1 MWFFEVYPR
10 LLTFCSILAFS
21 LWFNYL
27 LTQVHLIWSFLN
39 VRASD
44 LKCEPSFG
52 LCNSPRLMQTA
63 NKGPPKLTAAVGLLP
78 RTCFLLQCISWVLC
92 ERGLDALR
100 GSGVCVCV
108 CVCVCIYTY
117 THMPSP
123 MLVSLLTQYTHIQF
137 TEGGSGDLR
146 E

>member
-10 LLTFCSILAFS
+10 LLSFCSVLAFS
-21 LWFNYL
+21 LQFNYL

-63 NKGPPKLTAAVGLLP
+63 NKGASKTHCGCGSGP
-78 RTCFLLQCISWVLC
+78 RTCFLLQRISLVLC
-92 ERGLDALR
+92 ESSLDALR

-108 CVCVCIYTY
+108 CVCVYTY
-117 THMPSP
+117 IRMPPP
-123 MLVSLLTQYTHIQF
+123 MLVSLLTQYTHIWF